1 MANVA
6 GSAATGPVS
15 KDAVSGGKKFPLKK
29 QDSTGGSYSLS
40 NSSEEARRTIM
51 SMRVQ
56 STGFNGGVESAIK
69 GQKAPR

>member
-15 KDAVSGGKKFPLKK
+15 KDVVSGGKKFPLKK
-29 QDSTGGSYSLS
+29 QAQTGGSYNLS
-40 NSSEEARRTIM
+40 NSSEDARRTIM
-51 SMRVQ
+51 GMRVQ
-56 STGFNGGVESAIK
+56 STGFNSGVEAAFK